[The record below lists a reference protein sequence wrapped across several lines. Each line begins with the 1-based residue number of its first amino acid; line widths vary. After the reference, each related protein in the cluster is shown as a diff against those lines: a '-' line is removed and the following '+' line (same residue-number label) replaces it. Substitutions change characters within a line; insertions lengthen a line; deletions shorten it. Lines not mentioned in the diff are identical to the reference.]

1 MIFHSTVKKTTKK
14 VFKTRVLSTKSLK
27 VVIWLDVFLKSI
39 KTHRVCD
46 GHFSKSMCVSVA
58 EPWGTEG
65 NLGRQNEYS
74 FHMEV
79 RTLYARRM
87 FREQNTET

>member
-1 MIFHSTVKKTTKK
+1 MST
-14 VFKTRVLSTKSLK
+14 STIIAESGEGTMHDLRK
-27 VVIWLDVFLKSI
+27 IA
-39 KTHRVCD
+39 
-46 GHFSKSMCVSVA
+46 VA

-79 RTLYARRM
+79 RTL
-87 FREQNTET
+87 